1 MSWCRTAALVGYG
14 LLGVTVAA
22 ALYIWQSGS
31 WPAIKVRLL
40 GKLLPRQAGSWRPVN
55 RCARHLD
62 VWHQA
67 MIGSIPAGLTAP
79 CVMLLVHVALF
90 LSMTCPSCGI
100 LAACS
105 HVLCA
110 MQDWLQ
116 HSQLG
121 KSGFTAAF
129 ALIFLSELGDKTF
142 FIAGLL
148 AMKVT
153 ASAAAAAD

>member
-1 MSWCRTAALVGYG
+1 MSVHIALV
-14 LLGVTVAA
+14 
-22 ALYIWQSGS
+22 
-31 WPAIKVRLL
+31 P
-40 GKLLPRQAGSWRPVN
+40 
-55 RCARHLD
+55 
-62 VWHQA
+62 
-67 MIGSIPAGLTAP
+67 
-79 CVMLLVHVALF
+79 
-90 LSMTCPSCGI
+90 SMTTLSCAT

-148 AMKVT
+148 AMKVA
-153 ASAAAAAD
+153 ASAAPAADLDLCMPSRPQG